1 MNLFLARWLEVVH
14 RSYRDKSNS
23 YIPPEHTSKGVL
35 RILGFSVQKV
45 LSLFIPG
52 AVAQGLV
59 LVFARE
65 QRGFWAIVIAHL
77 RRNLQGGCGPINAGN
92 AVGGTRLDL
101 CQSVAQRHG

>member
-59 LVFARE
+59 LVFAKE
-65 QRGFWAIVIAHL
+65 LRGFWAIVIAHL

-101 CQSVAQRHG
+101 WQSVAQRHG